1 MYSKYIDVHAHVYPA
16 SFPNTPIDQIL
27 IRARV
32 ANVSSIVCVSETIE
46 DARSILKLKHGDDSK
61 LSASY
66 RQMIEPCAGLHPVD
80 PFGAKS
86 VVKLEQ
92 VEPIINFIKEKSFE
106 LVGIG
111 EVGLDFT
118 PHVLKNAIKS
128 YPELRLDEESLKKV
142 QRDVLAR
149 QIALSLETSLP
160 LNVHSRSAGHYVI
173 DCLKDYG
180 ARNVVLHAFDGQ
192 VKYAKAGVEMG
203 FYFSI
208 PPSIIRSTN
217 KKKLVEALPLSNLLL
232 ETDSPALGPVRGVD
246 NEPNSIVVSAKE
258 IAKIKNLSVEEV
270 TGNCNLDEIKT
281 VENYYYGLLLAS
293 DELELLELLKY
304 VEKHILQNGIPWL
317 CENVVKV
324 YSAAYGNQCI
334 TELQELCVKLICEK
348 PNILFKSKDFPC
360 TNKLALINIVKKD
373 YLNTN
378 ELQVWKSISKSENL
392 EKFKI
397 MKERLEDVLPHI
409 RYFEVTPNDYYNF
422 IRPYQKIL
430 SEELRNRLHNHYI
443 VNIHHLPSGTLKKRV
458 PVRSS
463 NIFTNGHFAIIK
475 NWIRRI
481 EGGGGEVGSIRGEV
495 GTGGMGTGREKKI
508 DYKFSRIKS
517 GTNNFDK
524 KYITRNSIDKNLKG
538 SKLFIIKVRNITN
551 DIIGGYFSFSEN
563 NNGASNNSDKTSSNN
578 TGSRYRTTSMSAISA
593 ATSNPIANKLVKD
606 NNEPF
611 YLSSSKCFIFSFK
624 NNGYDGIYSGVID
637 KDRAIKI
644 NGEQPNS
651 SLIGFSFGNDL
662 NLTQETYKCEDY
674 SKEIVN
680 YKTFL
685 TREYEIFEVLAI

>member
-46 DARSILKLKHGDDSK
+46 DARSILKLKHDDDSK

-128 YPELRLDEESLKKV
+128 YPELRLDEESLKKI

-192 VKYAKAGVEMG
+192 VKYAKAGVDMG

-217 KKKLVEALPLSNLLL
+217 KKRLVEALPLSNLLL

-270 TGNCNLDEIKT
+270 
-281 VENYYYGLLLAS
+281 
-293 DELELLELLKY
+293 Y

-378 ELQVWKSISKSENL
+378 ELQVWKKNLAPSQNLDESASRKGISKSENL

-430 SEELRNRLHNHYI
+430 PEELRNRLHNHYI

-524 KYITRNSIDKNLKG
+524 KYITRSSIDKNLKG

-578 TGSRYRTTSMSAISA
+578 TGNRYRTSISAISA
-593 ATSNPIANKLVKD
+593 ATSNLIANKLVKD

-611 YLSSSKCFIFSFK
+611 YLSTSKCFIFSFK
-624 NNGYDGIYSGVID
+624 NNGYDGIYSEVID

-685 TREYEIFEVLAI
+685 TREYEIFEPSDRITPTYEINGDPMK

>member
-1 MYSKYIDVHAHVYPA
+1 
-16 SFPNTPIDQIL
+16 
-27 IRARV
+27 
-32 ANVSSIVCVSETIE
+32 
-46 DARSILKLKHGDDSK
+46 
-61 LSASY
+61 
-66 RQMIEPCAGLHPVD
+66 
-80 PFGAKS
+80 
-86 VVKLEQ
+86 
-92 VEPIINFIKEKSFE
+92 
-106 LVGIG
+106 
-111 EVGLDFT
+111 GLDFT

-192 VKYAKAGVEMG
+192 VKYAKA
-203 FYFSI
+203 
-208 PPSIIRSTN
+208 
-217 KKKLVEALPLSNLLL
+217 VEALPLSNLLL

-270 TGNCNLDEIKT
+270 
-281 VENYYYGLLLAS
+281 
-293 DELELLELLKY
+293 
-304 VEKHILQNGIPWL
+304 KHILQNGIPWL

-378 ELQVWKSISKSENL
+378 ELQVWKSIINWGVNQYPKLYDDGISKSENL